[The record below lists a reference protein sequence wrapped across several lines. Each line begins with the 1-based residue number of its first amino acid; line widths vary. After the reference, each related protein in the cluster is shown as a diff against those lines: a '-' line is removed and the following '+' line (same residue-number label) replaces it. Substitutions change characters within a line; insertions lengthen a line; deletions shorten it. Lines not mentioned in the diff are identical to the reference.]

1 MNKEFG
7 DKKSFVVGLIIIFA
21 LLFFCTYGAWPD
33 RETSVF
39 WTTYIEEP
47 EVEEVVKEEP
57 VEEPEEVV
65 LTPDTPMIAITFDDG
80 PGKYTDE
87 LLTLFAEND
96 ARASF
101 FVLGSNVV
109 KYPEVIKR
117 MEDIKFYRRIPC
129 SYFTNFYWFYNCL
142 VI

>member
-1 MNKEFG
+1 MHRELVDGNR
-7 DKKSFVVGLIIIFA
+7 VLVGLIIIFA
-21 LLFFCTYGAWPD
+21 LLFFCAYGAWPD

-87 LLTLFAEND
+87 LLTLD
-96 ARASF
+96 RKS
-101 FVLGSNVV
+101 VV
-109 KYPEVIKR
+109 
-117 MEDIKFYRRIPC
+117 
-129 SYFTNFYWFYNCL
+129 
-142 VI
+142 